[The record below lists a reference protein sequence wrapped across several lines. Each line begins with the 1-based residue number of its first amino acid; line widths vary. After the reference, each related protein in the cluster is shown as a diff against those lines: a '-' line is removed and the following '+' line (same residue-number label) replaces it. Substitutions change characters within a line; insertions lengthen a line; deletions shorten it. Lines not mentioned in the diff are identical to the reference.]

1 MVGGLTQLVCKGQ
14 IDSYINVNPEISFY
28 KFAYK
33 KHTNFSFESV
43 RLEFEITP
51 LLDRKDTIFK
61 CKINRYADL
70 LSNLYL
76 VYKLPAIYS
85 NDKYRFRWIKNIG
98 TLLIKR
104 AYLSVGATIVDNIT
118 GEYLLIN
125 NELSLDKKDN
135 YNNITGNVKSL
146 YDPTLPIPILKINN
160 NYFTDISYP
169 VGDKD
174 RDIVSIPERELII
187 PLSFNFTK
195 HTSLA
200 LLLLKL
206 QLSEIYLNIELED
219 VENLYQVYIDGY
231 DLYVSPRFY
240 NEIFSNDLIN
250 IWTFIKTNRLNAY
263 IEANYIFLENDE
275 RALMMIDPITSILIE
290 QVFISNFYNVKAG
303 NDLATFIEL
312 NGANTH
318 NKEIIWTLKRDDYR
332 NFNNNINYTNDII
345 ENSSKPIMTSAIINF
360 NKTNRI
366 EQKDANFFNLIQPYQ
381 HHSSI
386 PKTGI
391 YSYSF
396 AIQPEKWIPT
406 GSYNGSCISTS
417 LIVYVNKDDNE
428 YINEKMRKLGKD
440 EYSYNYEL
448 RYYIKSFNILEYN
461 SGTLGIKYI

>member
-14 IDSYINVNPEISFY
+14 IDSYINVNPDISFY

-33 KHTNFSFESV
+33 KHTNFAFESV

-51 LLDRKDTIFK
+51 LLDRRDTIYK

-85 NDKYRFRWIKNIG
+85 SDKYRFRWIKNIG

-104 AYLSVGATIVDNIT
+104 AYLTAGATIVDNLT
-118 GEYLLIN
+118 GEYILIN

-135 YNNITGNVKSL
+135 YNNITGNVKSI
-146 YDPTLPIPILKINN
+146 YDPTLPVPILKINN

-174 RDIVSIPERELII
+174 RNIASIVERELII

-206 QLSEIYLNIELED
+206 QMSEIYLNLELED

-240 NEIFSNDLIN
+240 NDIFPNDLID
-250 IWTFIKTNRLNAY
+250 ISKFIKTNFLNAY
-263 IEANYIFLENDE
+263 IEANYIFLDNDE
-275 RALMMIDPITSILIE
+275 RALMMIDPITSILTE
-290 QVFISNFYNVKAG
+290 QIFISNFYSVKAG
-303 NDLATFIEL
+303 NELATTIEL
-312 NGANTH
+312 NGANNH

-332 NFNNNINYTNDII
+332 NFNNLTNYTNDII
-345 ENSSKPIMTSAIINF
+345 DNNLKPIMTSAIINF

-391 YSYSF
+391 YTYSF

-417 LIVYVNKDDNE
+417 IVVYVNKDDNE

-440 EYSYNYEL
+440 GYSYNYEL
-448 RYYIKSFNILEYN
+448 RYYIKSLNILEYN